1 MRVLMLVSFLI
12 VLSEGLWAQEDSSDY
27 SLQATLSLHD
37 TVIIPSAHDWSD
49 WISPQFL
56 TFLTL
61 ESWQEYKADT
71 LARRHIERH
80 IERRSASL
88 VLDSL
93 KPGFHWTSS
102 CVGVD
107 TVWATRPPTFEGW
120 MSWLEQRKASED

>member
-1 MRVLMLVSFLI
+1 MKTLMLAIPFVFFSQGLCGQGFWGD
-12 VLSEGLWAQEDSSDY
+12 LSIRRI
-27 SLQATLSLHD
+27 T
-37 TVIIPSAHDWSD
+37 P
-49 WISPQFL
+49 L
-56 TFLTL
+56 TY